1 MERRRWG
8 RSRGGRRDGGGRG
21 RGCARA
27 RDGTS
32 RSGGRRGPGPRR
44 GTGRGRARA
53 PERRS
58 ARRPRGSRVK
68 ILGRA
73 SSSGAG
79 GKRQTTQARRAGAG
93 GGATGGFIQSPPTR
107 GGNKSRCAGECGLTS
122 RGRGHVS
129 ARRRD
134 EHQTTP
140 ETGWKP
146 RGRRRWPRCGARTL
160 REGVPCGHPR
170 NALLA
175 RGAPQK
181 ICPTRELKSRDRR
194 CCQPGNRLSKS
205 LLDRSGTTP
214 ERARAGSERARRRS
228 PLLRSL
234 RHDRGDGL
242 RRRSRRP
249 ARAA

>member
-170 NALLA
+170 NALFLA

-181 ICPTRELKSRDRR
+181 KFVRPGNEIARSMMLPARQSLVEVSPRSQRDHTRTRESRF
-194 CCQPGNRLSKS
+194 
-205 LLDRSGTTP
+205 
-214 ERARAGSERARRRS
+214 RARPPTVAAPPIS
-228 PLLRSL
+228 P
-234 RHDRGDGL
+234 
-242 RRRSRRP
+242 P
-249 ARAA
+249 

>member
-1 MERRRWG
+1 MERRRWC
-8 RSRGGRRDGGGRG
+8 RSRGGRRDGPGRG

-32 RSGGRRGPGPRR
+32 RSGGRRGPGPRL
-44 GTGRGRARA
+44 GTGRGTARA

-58 ARRPRGSRVK
+58 VRRPRGSRVK
-68 ILGRA
+68 ILGRT

-79 GKRQTTQARRAGAG
+79 GKRQTSR
-93 GGATGGFIQSPPTR
+93 R
-107 GGNKSRCAGECGLTS
+107 GGRGQGVGHGWVYPIPTDAGWEYIKMRGGVRTHLS
-122 RGRGHVS
+122 RGGHVS

-170 NALLA
+170 NALFA
-175 RGAPQK
+175 RGARDFLSGQE
-181 ICPTRELKSRDRR
+181 IVSRDR
-194 CCQPGNRLSKS
+194 CQPGIACRSLSSIAAKDHTRTRES
-205 LLDRSGTTP
+205 RF
-214 ERARAGSERARRRS
+214 RARPPTVAAPPIS
-228 PLLRSL
+228 P
-234 RHDRGDGL
+234 
-242 RRRSRRP
+242 P
-249 ARAA
+249 